1 VAAALANLG
10 PCLVVAQVAI
20 LAGAALV
27 ALGRHALRLRRRANY
42 SLADALGG
50 GAVGGVLGAAA
61 GCAVCVV
68 RDTTAGARGAWVLP
82 WLFRLVPFGIA
93 GLLEGAV
100 LGVVLGLIVALI
112 AARARQR

>member
-1 VAAALANLG
+1 MANLG

-20 LAGAALV
+20 LGGAALV
-27 ALGRHALRLRRRANY
+27 ALSRHALRLRRRANY
-42 SLADALGG
+42 SLADALVG

-61 GCAVCVV
+61 GCAVCVL
-68 RDTTAGARGAWVLP
+68 RESATSARGGWLVP

-100 LGVVLGLIVALI
+100 IGVVLGLIVALV
-112 AARARQR
+112 AARAKQR